1 MPYIYPKRVI
11 GHVLHGERPSFA
23 MRKYV
28 ILAKTAKYKA
38 FHGFLMTVKWK
49 IFGKIWYICIYF
61 GAFFSKYSAK
71 SKI

>member
-1 MPYIYPKRVI
+1 MQ
-11 GHVLHGERPSFA
+11 
-23 MRKYV
+23 KYV

-49 IFGKIWYICIYF
+49 IFGKIWYICIHF

>member
-1 MPYIYPKRVI
+1 
-11 GHVLHGERPSFA
+11 

-49 IFGKIWYICIYF
+49 IFGKIWYICIHF

>member
-1 MPYIYPKRVI
+1 MSIAI
-11 GHVLHGERPSFA
+11 GRFLRCKTWSFA
-23 MRKYV
+23 LQKYV

-49 IFGKIWYICIYF
+49 IFGKIWYICIHF